1 MKTII
6 DDRTGLVYRFYPLK
20 KQLLINKKIIKE
32 VAIWDHYQFNHG
44 GFISDEIIL
53 EFVEKLHNTDYP
65 FHRKNILKE
74 NGKRW
79 GTYKHEPFYE
89 EGDSNKNHR
98 AYILIWYLREDKE
111 ILWVLNCYRRRN
123 HDKK

>member
-6 DDRTGLVYRFYPLK
+6 DDRTGLIYRFYQLK
-20 KQLLINKKIIKE
+20 KQILINGKIIKE

-44 GFISDEIIL
+44 GCISDELVL
-53 EFVEKLHNTDYP
+53 EFVEKLHNTNYL
-65 FHRKNILKE
+65 FHRENILKE
-74 NGKRW
+74 NGKWWR
-79 GTYKHEPFYE
+79 TYKYEPFYE

-98 AYILIWYLREDKE
+98 AYRLIWYLREDKE